1 MTIVNP
7 DLDPGARQR
16 SNKKSKLYFFL
27 NFQPENCNANVH
39 TKIVLTTDKKKFTKI
54 AFNF

>member
-16 SNKKSKLYFFL
+16 RNKKSKLYFF
-27 NFQPENCNANVH
+27 
-39 TKIVLTTDKKKFTKI
+39 KIFNLKTAILKFTQK
-54 AFNF
+54 